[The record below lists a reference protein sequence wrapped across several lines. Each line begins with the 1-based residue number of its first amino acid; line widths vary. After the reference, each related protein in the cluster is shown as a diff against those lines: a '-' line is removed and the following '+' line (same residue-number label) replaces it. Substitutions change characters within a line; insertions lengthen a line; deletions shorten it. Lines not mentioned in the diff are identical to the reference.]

1 MPLSLISNRFLSVFL
16 LTILSTFANAS
27 VDEVGSV
34 TEQSGNAAQIKRGDS
49 EIIESRKGVGISLND
64 EISTAKTKMGL
75 TFDDDTKVSISEQS
89 TLVIDDF
96 IYDPNAGTGKRAM
109 NGALGTVRY
118 SSGAIAANSREN
130 VKLRTPTATISV
142 RGTDFTMTV
151 DELGRS
157 LVILLP
163 TCPSNG
169 DPCWTGEI
177 EVATDIGMV
186 ILSQAFQATLVSN
199 EMSMPSKPMIIDL
212 NGRGIDNMLIVAP
225 PDELRGVG
233 YIEQAEV
240 KEYLDSDLLDFA
252 ELNKDELQED
262 KLEFLELDVNRLD
275 IEFLINILDATAM
288 LQDEQLEIDP
298 VLPTYNQYR
307 EIVQA
312 FYDEETIG
320 VFSESSTHITSV
332 TTTRDTDGEVNMYKD
347 SVPALIQLN
356 GGGDVII
363 NITQSQ

>member
-1 MPLSLISNRFLSVFL
+1 
-16 LTILSTFANAS
+16 
-27 VDEVGSV
+27 
-34 TEQSGNAAQIKRGDS
+34 
-49 EIIESRKGVGISLND
+49 
-64 EISTAKTKMGL
+64 
-75 TFDDDTKVSISEQS
+75 
-89 TLVIDDF
+89 
-96 IYDPNAGTGKRAM
+96 
-109 NGALGTVRY
+109 
-118 SSGAIAANSREN
+118 
-130 VKLRTPTATISV
+130 
-142 RGTDFTMTV
+142 
-151 DELGRS
+151 
-157 LVILLP
+157 
-163 TCPSNG
+163 
-169 DPCWTGEI
+169 
-177 EVATDIGMV
+177 
-186 ILSQAFQATLVSN
+186 
-199 EMSMPSKPMIIDL
+199 
-212 NGRGIDNMLIVAP
+212 MLIVAP

>member
-1 MPLSLISNRFLSVFL
+1 MPLSLINSRVLLAFLV
-16 LTILSTFANAS
+16 TTLSGVANAN
-27 VDEVGSV
+27 VQTVGSV
-34 TEQSGNAAQIKRGDS
+34 TEQSGSAAQIKRGDN
-49 EIIESRKGVGISLND
+49 EIQSQKGDGVSMND
-64 EISTAKTKMGL
+64 EITTAKTKLGL
-75 TFDDDTKVSISEQS
+75 TFVDDTKVSVSEQS

-96 IYDPNAGTGKRAM
+96 IYDPNARTGKLAM
-109 NGALGTVRY
+109 NVALGTVRY

-163 TCPSNG
+163 TCPING

-177 EVATDIGMV
+177 EVATDVGFV

-199 EMSMPSKPMIIDL
+199 EMSNPSKPVIIDMD
-212 NGRGIDNMLIVAP
+212 GRGIDNMLIVAP

>member
-1 MPLSLISNRFLSVFL
+1 MPLSLISNRILLVFL
-16 LTILSTFANAS
+16 LFTFSGIANAN
-27 VDEVGSV
+27 VQTVGSV
-34 TEQSGNAAQIKRGDS
+34 TEQSGSAAQIKRGDD
-49 EIIESRKGVGISLND
+49 EIIQSQKGVGVSMDD
-64 EISTAKTKMGL
+64 EIKTAKTKLGL
-75 TFDDDTKVSISEQS
+75 TFVDDTKVSVSEQS

-96 IYDPNAGTGKRAM
+96 IYDPNARTGKLAM
-109 NGALGTVRY
+109 NVALGTVRY

-163 TCPSNG
+163 TCPING

-177 EVATDIGMV
+177 EVATDVGFV

-199 EMSMPSKPMIIDL
+199 EMSNPSKPVIIDMD
-212 NGRGIDNMLIVAP
+212 GRGIDNMLIVAP

>member
-1 MPLSLISNRFLSVFL
+1 MPLSLINSRVLLAFLVI
-16 LTILSTFANAS
+16 TLSGVANAN
-27 VDEVGSV
+27 VQTVGSV
-34 TEQSGNAAQIKRGDS
+34 TEQSGSAAQIKRGDD
-49 EIIESRKGVGISLND
+49 EIQSQKGVGVSMND
-64 EISTAKTKMGL
+64 EITTAKTKLGL
-75 TFDDDTKVSISEQS
+75 TFVDDTKVSVSEQS

-96 IYDPNAGTGKRAM
+96 IYDPNARTGKLAM
-109 NGALGTVRY
+109 NVALGTVRY

-163 TCPSNG
+163 TCPING

-177 EVATDIGMV
+177 EVATDVGFV

-199 EMSMPSKPMIIDL
+199 EMSNPSKPVIIDM

>member
-1 MPLSLISNRFLSVFL
+1 MPLSLINSRVLLAFLVI
-16 LTILSTFANAS
+16 TLSGVANAN
-27 VDEVGSV
+27 VQTVGSV
-34 TEQSGNAAQIKRGDS
+34 TEQSGSAAQIKRGDD
-49 EIIESRKGVGISLND
+49 EIQSQKGVGVSMND
-64 EISTAKTKMGL
+64 EITTAKTKLGL
-75 TFDDDTKVSISEQS
+75 TFVDDTKVSVSEQS

-96 IYDPNAGTGKRAM
+96 IYDPNARTGKLAM
-109 NGALGTVRY
+109 NVALGTVRY

-163 TCPSNG
+163 TCPING

-177 EVATDIGMV
+177 EVATDVGFV

-199 EMSMPSKPMIIDL
+199 EMSNPSKPVIIDMD
-212 NGRGIDNMLIVAP
+212 GRGIDNMLIVAP
-225 PDELRGVG
+225 PDALRGVG

>member
-1 MPLSLISNRFLSVFL
+1 MPLSLINSRVLLAFLVI
-16 LTILSTFANAS
+16 TLSGVANAN
-27 VDEVGSV
+27 VQTVGSV
-34 TEQSGNAAQIKRGDS
+34 TEQSGSAAQIKRGDD
-49 EIIESRKGVGISLND
+49 EIQSQKGVGVSMND
-64 EISTAKTKMGL
+64 EITTAKTKLGL
-75 TFDDDTKVSISEQS
+75 TFVDDTKVSVSEQS

-96 IYDPNAGTGKRAM
+96 IYDPNARTGKLAM
-109 NGALGTVRY
+109 NVALGTVRY

-163 TCPSNG
+163 TCPING

-177 EVATDIGMV
+177 EVATDVGFV

-199 EMSMPSKPMIIDL
+199 EMSNPSKPVIIDMD
-212 NGRGIDNMLIVAP
+212 GRGIDNMLIVAP

-332 TTTRDTDGEVNMYKD
+332 TTTRETDGEVNMYKD

>member
-1 MPLSLISNRFLSVFL
+1 MPLSLINSRVLLAFLVI
-16 LTILSTFANAS
+16 TLSGVANAN
-27 VDEVGSV
+27 VQTVGSV
-34 TEQSGNAAQIKRGDS
+34 TEQSGSAAQIKRGDD
-49 EIIESRKGVGISLND
+49 EIQSQKGVGVSMND
-64 EISTAKTKMGL
+64 EITTAKTKLGL
-75 TFDDDTKVSISEQS
+75 TFVDDTKVSVSEQS

-96 IYDPNAGTGKRAM
+96 IYDPNARTGKLAM
-109 NGALGTVRY
+109 NVALGTVRY

-163 TCPSNG
+163 TCPING

-177 EVATDIGMV
+177 EVATDVGFV

-199 EMSMPSKPMIIDL
+199 EMSNPSKPVIIDMD
-212 NGRGIDNMLIVAP
+212 GRGIDNMLIVAP

>member
-1 MPLSLISNRFLSVFL
+1 MSLTLNRTSVLLSLL
-16 LTILSTFANAS
+16 LITLNTFASAS

-34 TEQSGNAAQIKRGDS
+34 TEQTGNAAQIKRGES
-49 EIIESRKGVGISLND
+49 EIIESRKGVGISMND

-75 TFDDDTKVSISEQS
+75 TFEDDTKVSISEQS

-96 IYDPNAGTGKRAM
+96 IYDPNAGTGKLAM
-109 NGALGTVRY
+109 NVALGTVRY

-186 ILSQAFQATLVSN
+186 ILNQAFQATLVSDG
-199 EMSMPSKPMIIDL
+199 MSLPSKPMIIDL
-212 NGRGIDNMLIVAP
+212 DGRGIDNMLIIAP
-225 PDELRGVG
+225 PDELKGVG
-233 YIEQAEV
+233 YIAQAEAS
-240 KEYLDSDLLDFA
+240 EYLDSDLLEYS
-252 ELNKDELQED
+252 ELNDDDLEED
-262 KLEFLELDVNRLD
+262 KLEFLELDINRLD
-275 IEFLINILDATAM
+275 IDFLVNILDATAM
-288 LQDEQLEIDP
+288 LRGEQLEIDP

-307 EIVQA
+307 DIVQA
-312 FYDEETIG
+312 YYDEETIG

-347 SVPALIQLN
+347 AVPALITLN